1 MSKGIL
7 RSVKTYAKNIG
18 KHVGSIA
25 TRKESPIKA
34 ASALLRDTKKLKR
47 AAVGKKKG
55 RSGDRRSAT
64 RLVKDGRRSYNA
76 TDYEKAEEKFRSAIV
91 ADKSYA
97 LAYTYLGHSLYKQ
110 GKMRDAASY
119 WRMAI
124 QTEPDSEAATNA
136 MKKLKLLDK
145 QKEEVNAWVRDRS
158 GEL

>member
-25 TRKESPIKA
+25 TRKESPVKA

-47 AAVGKKKG
+47 AAMGKGEKT
-55 RSGDRRSAT
+55 GDRRSAT
-64 RLVKDGRRSYNA
+64 RLVKDGRAAYNA
-76 TDYEKAEEKFRSAIV
+76 GGYEKAEEKFRSAIV
-91 ADKSYA
+91 ADKTYA

-110 GKMRDAASY
+110 GRTSDAASY

-124 QTEPDSEAATNA
+124 QTEPDSEAASKA
-136 MKKLKLLDK
+136 MNKLKLLDK
-145 QKEEVNAWVRDRS
+145 QKDDLRAWVKDR
-158 GEL
+158 GEEL

>member
-18 KHVGSIA
+18 KHVESIA
-25 TRKESPIKA
+25 TRKESPVKA
-34 ASALLRDTKKLKR
+34 ASALVRDTKKLKR
-47 AAVGKKKG
+47 AAMGKKE

-76 TDYEKAEEKFRSAIV
+76 GDYAKAEEKFRSAIV

-97 LAYTYLGHSLYKQ
+97 LAYTYMGHSLYKQ
-110 GKMRDAASY
+110 GKTGDAASY

-124 QTEPDSEAATNA
+124 QTDPASEAASKA
-136 MKKLKLLDK
+136 MNKLKVLDK
-145 QKEEVNAWVRDRS
+145 QKEEVRAWVKDRS
-158 GEL
+158 GQF